1 MTRGPADTNE
11 SAPSG
16 GRWNLWLGGGTLVL
30 VALCLLVWFPQ
41 DISSGFLKK
50 SLTGNTIP
58 GDAFFPTILV
68 LLMVPL
74 ALLLIAGELR
84 GKGPKAGE
92 PVGRLSLNN
101 FLFLTC
107 AGLIT
112 AASLALMTWGGP
124 LVVWASNALGLSDFS
139 GYRASSGRFPYNV
152 AGFFLGG
159 TALSASYIYITRRRL
174 RARDMTVAVLST
186 AFLILLFAGLLDNIQ
201 LPPNADL

>member
-1 MTRGPADTNE
+1 MTRGPVDTDE
-11 SAPSG
+11 GAPSG
-16 GRWNLWLGGGTLVL
+16 RRWNLWLGGGTLAL
-30 VALCLLVWFPQ
+30 VALCLLVWFPR

-58 GDAFFPTILV
+58 GDAFFPTLLV

-84 GKGPKAGE
+84 SKGRKAGE
-92 PVGRLSLNN
+92 PVGRLGFDNL
-101 FLFLTC
+101 LFLTR
-107 AGLIT
+107 AGLVT
-112 AASLALMTWGGP
+112 TASLALMTWGGP
-124 LVVWASNALGLSDFS
+124 MVVWASNAAGFSDFS
-139 GYRASSGRFPYNV
+139 GYRAASGRFPYNV

-159 TALSASYIYITRRRL
+159 TALSASYIYITRRSL
-174 RARDMTVAVLST
+174 RTRDIVVAMLST